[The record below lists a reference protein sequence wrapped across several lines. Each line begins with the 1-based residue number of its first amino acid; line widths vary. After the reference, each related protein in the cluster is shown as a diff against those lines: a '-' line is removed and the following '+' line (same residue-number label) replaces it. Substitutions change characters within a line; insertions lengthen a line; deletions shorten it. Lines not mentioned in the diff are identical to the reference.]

1 MFESTRL
8 YIVGSQL
15 VYNRLRNVQHHTAA
29 HLKMSKKNTETKTS
43 RSQPEPASS
52 PQITINQGPDNQQH
66 QVEILPP
73 QLMSINSKHM
83 KLQLRSQDLTSN
95 GLHLQGVFQTFLQ
108 YWKLISQVYSKSSP
122 IRDDDDFWD
131 LKEADTITEFPI
143 NKKNEDN
150 SVDIENY
157 LAELQKK
164 LLVPFERA
172 QDLQVL
178 ECLVG
183 CPSFPNCRGIII

>member
-66 QVEILPP
+66 QDRNITPSADVDKQQTYEAIAE
-73 QLMSINSKHM
+73 
-83 KLQLRSQDLTSN
+83 KLGFNQQWATSARCVPN
-95 GLHLQGVFQTFLQ
+95 F
-108 YWKLISQVYSKSSP
+108 SS
-122 IRDDDDFWD
+122 
-131 LKEADTITEFPI
+131 
-143 NKKNEDN
+143 
-150 SVDIENY
+150 
-157 LAELQKK
+157 
-164 LLVPFERA
+164 
-172 QDLQVL
+172 VL
-178 ECLVG
+178 EIDLLG
-183 CPSFPNCRGIII
+183 L